1 MIIMNK
7 QDFLIVSGLEIQALE
22 FWIEQEWII
31 PQNSSSGPA
40 FFEKDVARAHLI
52 QDLQRDFGV
61 NDEGVD
67 LVLHLMDQL
76 HGMRRVLEAL
86 HSDLQEKPL

>member
-1 MIIMNK
+1 MIMNK
-7 QDFLIVSGLEIQALE
+7 QDFLIVSGLEVQTLE
-22 FWIEQEWII
+22 FWLEQEWII
-31 PQNSSSGPA
+31 PQSSSSGPA
-40 FFEKDVARAHLI
+40 FSETDVARAHLI
-52 QDLQRDFGV
+52 QDLKRDFGV

-86 HSDLQEKPL
+86 HNDMQEKQH